1 MKYPQNKLLQIIVFS
16 TIILFLPT
24 LVFAQKPQLT
34 QKEFNRWEKYT
45 QKNNTYFS
53 AYWGHGSYSMDG
65 MRQLQAKMTNE
76 IGIDARI
83 NSDFPPYWL
92 YGIAL
97 ARKYD
102 DARFGINAEN
112 MSTGAR
118 SSISD
123 YSGLFYSDIICKGTK
138 FGVFLE
144 KDKWQ
149 FCLAQSKF
157 IAGYRLEAGALYN
170 NIYIHNYALAYDVPA
185 ATMNSKLTLET
196 ATYYIEPALFASYYV
211 SKQTYLQL
219 SAGLMLNIP
228 LEVYFRTNTS
238 NNTYDVSWNGY
249 RIRLAIVQQF

>member
-1 MKYPQNKLLQIIVFS
+1 MKYPQNKLFIAIVFS
-16 TIILFLPT
+16 TMMLFLPT
-24 LVFAQKPQLT
+24 MVLGQKPQLT
-34 QKEFNRWEKYT
+34 QKEIKRWEKYT
-45 QKNNTYFS
+45 QKNITYIS

-65 MRQLQAKMTNE
+65 IRDLQARMIRS
-76 IGIDARI
+76 IGIDAQV

-102 DARFGINAEN
+102 DARFGINVEN

-123 YSGLFYSDIICKGTK
+123 YSGLFYSDVICKGTK

-149 FCLAQSKF
+149 FFSPKNKF
-157 IAGYRLEAGALYN
+157 IAGYRLEAGALHS
-170 NIYIHNYALAYDVPA
+170 NINIKNYALLYDMPNPRIDN
-185 ATMNSKLTLET
+185 NSTLET
-196 ATYYIEPALFASYYV
+196 ATMYIEPALYASYYL

-219 SAGLMLNIP
+219 SAGFMISIP
-228 LEVYFRTNTS
+228 VKVEFYS
-238 NNTYDVSWNGY
+238 NYIPNNYTVSWDGY
-249 RIRLAIVQQF
+249 RIRLAIVEQF